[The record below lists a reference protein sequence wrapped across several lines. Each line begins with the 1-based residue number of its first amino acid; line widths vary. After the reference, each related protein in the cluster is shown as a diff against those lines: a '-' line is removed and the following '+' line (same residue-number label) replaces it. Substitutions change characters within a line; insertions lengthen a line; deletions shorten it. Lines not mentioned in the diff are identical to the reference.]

1 MPELR
6 GANRENIGQLL
17 NLKVREDQEN
27 LVAPN
32 AVTLAQ
38 SAYDQPGSYVWGI
51 WDNDKAVGLIA
62 MVHPQV
68 SPFLE
73 PEDDP
78 KAAYLWRLMV
88 AADQQGKGYGRFAV
102 EECIRIAREWGL
114 PRLASSVVDSEN
126 SNMEFY
132 EGLGFRQTGAIVD
145 DELVIVMDL

>member
-17 NLKVREDQEN
+17 RLKVREDQEN
-27 LVAPN
+27 LVASN

-51 WDNDKAVGLIA
+51 WDGDTAVGLIA

-78 KAAYLWRLMV
+78 EAAYLWRLMV
-88 AADQQGKGYGRFAV
+88 AADQQGKGYGRFAIQK
-102 EECIRIAREWGL
+102 CIRIAKEWGL
-114 PRLASSVVDSEN
+114 PRLASSVVDSDN
-126 SNMEFY
+126 SNMAFY
-132 EGLGFRQTGAIVD
+132 ESLGFRQTGAIVD